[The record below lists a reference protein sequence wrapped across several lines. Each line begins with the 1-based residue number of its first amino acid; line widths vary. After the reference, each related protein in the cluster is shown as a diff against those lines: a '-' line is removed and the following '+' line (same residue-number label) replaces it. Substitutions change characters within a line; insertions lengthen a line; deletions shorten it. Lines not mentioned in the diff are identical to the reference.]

1 MSINPHVSE
10 AQREVLVAALLAQ
23 THAVAMTGGTI
34 DFFGLLDAPRFIEQ
48 TLKESRAADV
58 FCSAFS
64 MQGEHITQQLV
75 CPPEQMHLEVLDLS
89 GSVTAA
95 QDATHFVQRILDA
108 GLDPFTQTPPVRQY
122 LIKIAPAHFRYA
134 LVFHHALMDGWG
146 FQRHVAAMARAYRG
160 EAIAFPS
167 YLKHLQSL
175 QDSPADPDLQTR
187 DLAYW
192 QARVPQGPQRLFPDI
207 ARPGLAANKLRH
219 VISVAQL
226 QAWKNCAESMN
237 VSLAVLTSAA
247 LLTSLHQLTGVAQ
260 PVVGIPIHNRANATQ
275 KQTLGLFAGLT
286 PLTHCFLPGQNLA
299 AVVAQLKAT
308 QRADFRHAGLSRA
321 DFVKAWPMVAQGSE
335 PFPLTFS
342 FEPQNYDVDF
352 EGLQF
357 DITAFTP
364 SVISRPAQL
373 YLREYREGQP
383 ALLECLQHPGC
394 DSSACSAQL
403 IETMIAL
410 LDAQAQPQAAA
421 TVPRG
426 PTAEMGGLFQRFEAQ
441 VRQRPDACAL
451 TDANGLSLSYRE
463 LHAQALKAAQALRA
477 RGIGPEDFVGLC
489 AGRYAGLVVGLLA
502 ILAAGAVYVPLD
514 PAYPSQRL
522 DYLVQDSGVR
532 LVLADELGASALAG
546 RPGVAVLRI
555 CELMADV
562 DKDQALDTAHPAL
575 SSQAAYVI
583 YTSGSTGK
591 PKGCVV
597 THRNVLALMDSVLD
611 HGYGPHDRWTMF
623 HSFAFDFSVWEI
635 WGALL
640 FGGQLF
646 LVDQSTTR
654 DPEAFVQLLSSRRIT
669 VLSQT
674 PTAFRSLT
682 TVMQMLAEEG
692 QVPSLA
698 LRRVIFGG
706 EAFNPSVLQP
716 WFQWCGES
724 VVFTNMYGITE
735 TTVHVT
741 QRNFSHQETGKGSL
755 IGPAL
760 PGWRLYLLDERFK
773 PVHPGET
780 GEIYVAGLGVTRGY
794 HERASMTAQRMLPD
808 PFSEA
813 GARMYRSGDLA
824 RLRHDGEV
832 EYLGRADHQVKI
844 RGFRIEPGEVED
856 ALRACDGVRDAV
868 VAARQDPGSGE
879 DRLIAWLVPHPGA
892 QIPDAQA
899 LRQRLEEHLP
909 AHFVPSRLVA
919 LAALPLTGNGKLDQA
934 ALPDPFGAHS
944 AAPLT
949 ATAVPGAKPSATG
962 GIQSGIQA
970 DAMAAAQA
978 AWAEVLQATALA
990 PTSNFFALGGD
1001 SVVALRILASLRE
1014 GGFKANL
1021 VDLYRYPQL
1030 AKFAA
1035 CITRVAAQT
1044 SVAPAATSRYPML
1057 ALQAGMIYHGELDP
1071 RSSMFLDVFDFDLHV
1086 PWDEAALV
1094 ASLDKLVRWAAPLRT
1109 RLDMGHADG
1118 AMLVVQEN
1126 AHLPLK
1132 VHDMR
1137 GASLTDQRLMTVLWS
1152 LTERTQ
1158 PFDLMAAPLMRVTAH
1173 VLADDRFRLTLTF
1186 HHAILDGWSFA
1197 SLFSRWL
1204 ADWRGHSD
1212 LNALPDLSHVQQLAS
1227 QREQL
1232 ALQDE
1237 NLLHFW
1243 AEHLRGATPQR
1254 AAPQPDELLPVQTKH
1269 VEPWDRALAQSLR
1282 QLALDQGLA
1291 LRSILL
1297 GVQFLAQALLTGQT
1311 DVVTGYVTHC
1321 RPEVDGAQEA
1331 PGLFLNTL
1339 PLRMPVPAST
1349 NLRDWLALLAQ
1360 QETNVLEHRWL
1371 PLPAIRKLAP
1381 GWPLFQVGF
1390 NFVHF
1395 HVYNEQLGSDTAL
1408 IGSVEVYERTDF
1420 PLLVQFSVDPRSQD
1434 ILLTLVP
1441 QHTDHA
1447 HTEADLQHLGE
1458 VMRHMAQACI
1468 SAMNSMNGTVDLA
1481 VLFASVR
1488 STVPAQRLANAA
1500 RLLQPDW
1507 SEESLGTPLLARGPS
1522 PEKATDAT
1530 GPFVGSADTCQRILR
1545 IWNDVLCSTGQDLDL
1560 AFVTAGGDSIA
1571 ATRLMAQVRREF
1583 ATDLPLRL
1591 FMEFPTVR
1599 GLAAALE
1606 RHTHTSNGLAQAEAK
1621 AHTASNAPIARSLRR
1636 SQHQETH
1643 SSSKTEPHGGNQST

>member
-1 MSINPHVSE
+1 MSINPRVSE
-10 AQREVLVAALLAQ
+10 AQREVIVAALLAQ
-23 THAVAMTGGTI
+23 SNAVAMTGGTI
-34 DFFGLLDAPRFIEQ
+34 DFFGPLDVPRFIEQ
-48 TLKESRAADV
+48 TLNESRAADV
-58 FCSAFS
+58 FCSAFR

-75 CPPEQMHLEVLDLS
+75 CPPEQVHMEMLDLS
-89 GSVTAA
+89 VSVTAA
-95 QDATHFVQRILDA
+95 QDANNFVQRILDA

-122 LIKIAPAHFRYA
+122 LFKIAATHFRYA

-160 EAIAFPS
+160 EAITFPS
-167 YLKHLQSL
+167 YLEHLQSL
-175 QDSPADPDLQTR
+175 QDQPADPDHQTR
-187 DLAYW
+187 AMAYW

-207 ARPGLAANKLRH
+207 SRPGLAAQKLRH

-237 VSLAVLTSAA
+237 VSLALLTSAA
-247 LLTSLHQLTGVAQ
+247 LLASVHQLTGVAQ
-260 PVVGIPIHNRANATQ
+260 PVVGIPIHNRANAKQ

-299 AVVAQLKAT
+299 EVVAQLKAT

-321 DFVKAWPMVAQGSE
+321 DFVRAWAMSAQGSE

-394 DSSACSAQL
+394 ESRACAAQL
-403 IETMIAL
+403 MQTMIDL
-410 LDAQAQPQAAA
+410 LDAQAQPQPAA
-421 TVPRG
+421 TLPA
-426 PTAEMGGLFQRFEAQ
+426 TQSAELGGLFQRFEAQ

-451 TDANGLSLSYRE
+451 TDANGLTLSYRE
-463 LHAQALKAAQALRA
+463 LHEQAMQAARALRA

-489 AGRYAGLVVGLLA
+489 VGRDADLVVGLLA
-502 ILAAGAVYVPLD
+502 ILAAGAVYVPMD
-514 PAYPSQRL
+514 PAYPPQRL
-522 DYLVQDSGVR
+522 NYLVQDSGVR
-532 LVLADELGASALAG
+532 LVLTDEVGARALAG
-546 RPGVAVLRI
+546 QPDVGLMRL
-555 CELMADV
+555 CELMTGI
-562 DKDQALDTAHPAL
+562 DKDEAPDTTQPTL
-575 SSQAAYVI
+575 WSQAAYVI

-597 THRNVLALMDSVLD
+597 THRNVLALMDSVQD

-654 DPEAFVQLLSSRRIT
+654 DPEAFVQLLSSQRIT

-682 TVMQMLAEEG
+682 SVMQMLAEEG

-706 EAFNPSVLQP
+706 EAFNPSVLHP

-741 QRNFSHQETGKGSL
+741 QRNFTHQDIGSGSL

-760 PGWRLYLLDERFK
+760 PGWRLYLLDDRLK
-773 PVHPGET
+773 PVNPGET
-780 GEIYVAGLGVTRGY
+780 GEIYVSGLGVTRGY
-794 HERASMTAQRMLPD
+794 HNRASMTAQRMLPD

-856 ALRACDGVRDAV
+856 ALRACDGVLDAV
-868 VAARQDPGSGE
+868 VAARQEPRSGE

-892 QIPDAQA
+892 LLPDAQVV
-899 LRQRLEEHLP
+899 RQRLEECLP
-909 AHFVPSRLVA
+909 AHFVPSRLVS
-919 LAALPLTGNGKLDQA
+919 LAALPLTGNGKLDQS
-934 ALPDPFGAHS
+934 ALPDPFSGPS
-944 AAPLT
+944 VAPLT
-949 ATAVPGAKPSATG
+949 ATPVPGAKPSTTG
-962 GIQSGIQA
+962 GVQSGMLA

-978 AWAEVLQATALA
+978 AWAEVLQVTDLA
-990 PTSNFFALGGD
+990 PASNFFALGGD
-1001 SVVALRILASLRE
+1001 SVVALRILARLRE

-1030 AKFAA
+1030 AKFSA

-1044 SVAPAATSRYPML
+1044 SFAPAATSYPML

-1071 RSSMFLDVFDFDLHV
+1071 RSSMFLDVFDFDLHA

-1118 AMLVVQEN
+1118 AMLAVQEN

-1227 QREQL
+1227 QREQH

-1237 NLLHFW
+1237 NLLRFW

-1254 AAPQPDELLPVQTKH
+1254 AAPEPDELLPVQTKH
-1269 VEPWDRALAQSLR
+1269 VEPWDRSLAQSLR

-1297 GVQFLAQALLTGQT
+1297 GVQFLAHALLTGHT

-1339 PLRMPVPAST
+1339 PLRMPVPT
-1349 NLRDWLALLAQ
+1349 NSDLRDWLAQLAQ

-1408 IGSVEVYERTDF
+1408 IDSVEVYERTDF

-1447 HTEADLQHLGE
+1447 HTETDLQHLGE

-1468 SAMNSMNGTVDLA
+1468 SAMNSKNGKVDLA
-1481 VLFASVR
+1481 DLFASVR
-1488 STVPAQRLANAA
+1488 SMVPAQRLTHAA

-1507 SEESLGTPLLARGPS
+1507 NEYGLVASKLALEPSL
-1522 PEKATDAT
+1522 EKATDDS

-1545 IWNDVLCSTGQDLDL
+1545 IWNDVLCSNGQDLDV

-1606 RHTHTSNGLAQAEAK
+1606 RHTHASTGLSQAEAM
-1621 AHTASNAPIARSLRR
+1621 AQTSSNAPIARSLRR
-1636 SQHQETH
+1636 SQHQATH
-1643 SSSKTEPHGGNQST
+1643 SSIKTEPHGGSQAT